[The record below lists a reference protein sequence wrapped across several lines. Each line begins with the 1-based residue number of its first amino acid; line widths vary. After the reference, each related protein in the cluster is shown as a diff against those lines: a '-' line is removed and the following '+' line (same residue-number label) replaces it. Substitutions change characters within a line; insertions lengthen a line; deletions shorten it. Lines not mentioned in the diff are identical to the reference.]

1 MKKIILLVLSFILF
15 QSTIFAQEIQTT
27 SFNKSIAKFK
37 VETDQKLSIIRDEL
51 ASKRYPQAHFIK
63 SIQFQLNDLQF
74 TTIQDF
80 KAAEDILNNL
90 VKGISSQSMIYKDN
104 KRILVDNERVPL
116 LSLKKLKNDFI
127 KNRQQRTEAKN
138 NNLTTEPALFSLASF
153 TSFWSLGQKSPLYR
167 PFIIFTVVIAL
178 ISFVFKSETNKIPKV
193 KVKGKD
199 TSPPQKSEALN
210 PPTRML
216 GDLLIPVCE
225 INSKGFIVYENNSF
239 VRAFGRQKEWNAFLD
254 QNFKVDNEFKGN
266 PQAYKYLRNQ
276 NHNYFIT
283 LSSHNSIGTK
293 FAIMQKFERAQV
305 TQTTQP
311 KVQNRPKAVLEN
323 YSTLDLLENSFARMN
338 SFRTGATITVDEKNL
353 NEKVTLKLN
362 KEITQRFFDH
372 YSRILAE
379 VAKLKSSKEEILV
392 TYSRDEGFFVI
403 SALIPNATLIKE
415 DLTKTILS
423 GGKKSNL
430 QDGLNEFNQL
440 LGGVKSKVSL
450 KNIIKP
456 NFKGLSIQVRIND
469 EVRVTQVTN
478 NLASV

>member
-1 MKKIILLVLSFILF
+1 MKKIIFLVLSLILF
-15 QSTIFAQEIQTT
+15 QSTIFAQEIHAT
-27 SFNKSIAKFK
+27 SLEKSVQNFK
-37 VETDQKLSIIRDEL
+37 VEVDQKLSIIRDEL
-51 ASKRYPQAHFIK
+51 ALKRYPQAHFIK

-104 KRILVDNERVPL
+104 KKIVVDNERVPL
-116 LSLKKLKNDFI
+116 LSLKKLKNEFI
-127 KNRQQRTEAKN
+127 KNRQQTLIGKKN
-138 NNLTTEPALFSLASF
+138 NLKVEHALFSLASF
-153 TSFWSLGQKSPLYR
+153 KSFWSLGQKSPLYR
-167 PFIIFTVVIAL
+167 PFIILTVVIAL
-178 ISFVFKSETNKIPKV
+178 ISFVFKAESSKKPKV
-193 KVKGKD
+193 KAKAQLPTPMLKN
-199 TSPPQKSEALN
+199 EAVSSSK
-210 PPTRML
+210 ML
-216 GDLLIPVCE
+216 GELLIPVCE

-239 VRAFGRQKEWNAFLD
+239 VRTFGKQKEWSTFLE

-283 LSSHNSIGTK
+283 LSAHNSVGTK
-293 FAIMQKFERAQV
+293 IVIMQKFEKAQV
-305 TQTTQP
+305 AQTAQSKT
-311 KVQNRPKAVLEN
+311 QNRPKAVVEN

-338 SFRTGATITVDEKNL
+338 SFRTGATIAVDEKNL

-362 KEITQRFFDH
+362 KETTQRFFDH
-372 YSRILAE
+372 YSRIIAE
-379 VAKLKSSKEEILV
+379 VAKLKSCKEEILV

-403 SALIPNATLIKE
+403 NALIPHATLIKE
-415 DLTKTILS
+415 DLSKAILS

-450 KNIIKP
+450 KNVSKP

-469 EVRVTQVTN
+469 EVRLSHVNTSNSANV
-478 NLASV
+478 